1 MKDFESTTVSWVS
14 IVDIHGLST
23 ENGRDI
29 IGPLEDIAFMF
40 RLYIKCIP
48 IHLRLLVAWGQDHG
62 IDQSL
67 REPVF
72 FG

>member
-1 MKDFESTTVSWVS
+1 M
-14 IVDIHGLST
+14 DIHGLST

-40 RLYIKCIP
+40 RLYIIKCIP
-48 IHLRLLVAWGQDHG
+48 IRLFTLDCWWLGRQDHG